1 VAKPRTAGTALEEA
15 FRTDRD
21 DLRAYARR
29 RLGDHALADETVQET
44 FLRAWRSIHRLD
56 LDAGTPRMWLFGI
69 CRNAV
74 ADVLRRRA
82 REVSSSTLTDA
93 VDVAERPQS
102 AAAERNVIGD
112 RAADALA
119 AMTPPQRDAV
129 IQVLLFERPYV
140 QAAAALGVPV
150 GTVKSRVHSG
160 LSSARRAAA

>member
-1 VAKPRTAGTALEEA
+1 MLPPRTAGIALEEA
-15 FRTDRD
+15 YRTDRD

-44 FLRAWRSIHRLD
+44 FLRAWRSLHRLD

-69 CRNAV
+69 CRNAI

-82 REVSSSTLTDA
+82 REVSSSRLTD
-93 VDVAERPQS
+93 DVADRPS
-102 AAAERNVIGD
+102 AGVVEHSVIGD

-129 IQVLLFERPYV
+129 IQVLLCERPYV
-140 QAAAALGVPV
+140 VAAATLGVPV
-150 GTVKSRVHSG
+150 GTVKSRVHHG
-160 LSSARRAAA
+160 LNTARRAAA